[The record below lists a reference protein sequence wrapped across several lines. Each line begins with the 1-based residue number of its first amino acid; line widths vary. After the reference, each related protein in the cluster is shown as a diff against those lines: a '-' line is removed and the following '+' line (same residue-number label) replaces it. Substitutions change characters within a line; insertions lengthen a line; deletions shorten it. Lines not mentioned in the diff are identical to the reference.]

1 LDAFFRRTKLTEA
14 RVQVWFSNRRA
25 RLRKQLNSQ
34 QLNAFNMSLPFQ
46 TQHYGNGAESYQS
59 YGQASVAAA
68 AATTASYSQHYN
80 YGENYYA
87 AQQQWPR
94 ATPDNY
100 G

>member
-1 LDAFFRRTKLTEA
+1 
-14 RVQVWFSNRRA
+14 
-25 RLRKQLNSQ
+25 
-34 QLNAFNMSLPFQ
+34 MSLQSFQ
-46 TQHYGNGAESYQS
+46 SQHYGSSGAESYQN

-68 AATTASYSQHYN
+68 STTTAYPQHYN

>member
-1 LDAFFRRTKLTEA
+1 MTEA

-34 QLNAFNMSLPFQ
+34 QLNAFNTMSLQSFQ
-46 TQHYGNGAESYQS
+46 TQHYGSSAESYQS

-68 AATTASYSQHYN
+68 AATTAGYPQHYN
-80 YGENYYA
+80 YSDNYYA

-94 ATPDNY
+94 PTAENY